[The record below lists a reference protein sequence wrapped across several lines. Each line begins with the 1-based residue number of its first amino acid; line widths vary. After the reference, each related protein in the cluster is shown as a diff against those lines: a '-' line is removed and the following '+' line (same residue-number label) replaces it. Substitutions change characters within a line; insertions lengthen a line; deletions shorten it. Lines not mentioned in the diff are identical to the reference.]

1 MSDATVFYWREM
13 QKKRID
19 LRVEKILAH
28 VQKLKRQIDAGQI
41 AGEEGRVWLEQFCV
55 GVGVQLCAGD
65 FAIKDAIGIDTDIR
79 KLGLDLWAY
88 ADRFV
93 GDMAPLDYVVTNSL
107 ELFPDTLR
115 MLTEWGRMLKTDGVF
130 AIVGRDAEAYEEE
143 AGPLEN
149 AHRMSCF
156 TITTLRCYLARAGF
170 EVFKWENFGK
180 ELRVAARKR

>member
-1 MSDATVFYWREM
+1 MTADWRLM
-13 QKKRID
+13 QKARID

-41 AGEEGRVWLEQFCV
+41 AGEEGRIWLEQYCK
-55 GVGVQLCAGD
+55 GVGVQICAGD
-65 FAIKDAIGIDTDIR
+65 FAIADAIGIDTDVR

-93 GDMAPLDYVVTNSL
+93 GDLPPLDYVVTNCL
-107 ELFPDTLR
+107 EYFPDTLR
-115 MLTEWGRMLKTDGVF
+115 MLTEWGRMMKPHGVW
-130 AIVGRDAEAYEEE
+130 AIVCRDAEEYEE
-143 AGPLEN
+143 AQGPLAN
-149 AHRMSCF
+149 ARRMSCF

-170 EVFKWENFGK
+170 EVFEWENYGK